1 MRIVIKN
8 NGPLMKTSVN
18 DMLKGL
24 GVKAIESTGNKVAST
39 FKAVKS
45 RIYEMDGGVGSL
57 QTAVDQIDE
66 RVSKIEEKKVEKVG
80 TAVQSLGAF
89 LHNAIR
95 TDQTVSRT
103 VALQNEKFYQANPWA
118 IPPAPPR
125 KKKWYEKLYD
135 ALKAAGKAIK
145 NAVTKARLT
154 GLSIPRRRRGRRQR
168 ISSRSTGRRSSKY
181 LSESSSSRDLRLCL
195 SLREERRLLCSRLR
209 QRRH

>member
-145 NAVTKARLT
+145 NAVTKAIDWIVDTAKKAWKATKDFIQILIDEIRKHLPKIK
-154 GLSIPRRRRGRRQR
+154 L
-168 ISSRSTGRRSSKY
+168 
-181 LSESSSSRDLRLCL
+181 
-195 SLREERRLLCSRLR
+195 
-209 QRRH
+209 